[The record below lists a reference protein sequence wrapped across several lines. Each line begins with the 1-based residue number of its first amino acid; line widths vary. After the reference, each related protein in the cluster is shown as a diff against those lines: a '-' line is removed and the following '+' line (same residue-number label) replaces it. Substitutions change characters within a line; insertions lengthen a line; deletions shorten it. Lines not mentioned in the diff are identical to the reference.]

1 MRKAIVTI
9 CFVSLALLG
18 PKAFGQAVY
27 GNIVGT
33 VLDQSGAAVPNA
45 KVMITDTQ
53 RSVSFNTTTNNDGN
67 FTQRFL
73 IAGTY
78 KVRVEAVG
86 FKAALQ
92 TVSVSVDQESRV
104 DVKLEVGEVS
114 QVVEI
119 SAEAPLLK
127 TERSDV
133 AVMFTEKAVTNLPIA
148 NRRFTAVEIFTPG
161 VTAFPGQTAAS
172 EDPQGSF
179 RKVVNGQ
186 SFAGTSHLLDGT
198 DNHDSMLG
206 LIVINPTLES
216 VTEAKVT
223 TANYDAEFGANAGV
237 VSAQTRSGANDFHA
251 VGFEFLRNDHFNARN
266 PFTQFQKIRGTDRFI
281 PVTQLNQFGGA
292 ASGKIIANKLFW
304 FADYQGTRRNIGGS
318 VLMRV
323 PTAAERAGD
332 FSATGVNIF
341 DPAGNTAPANRAQFV
356 DVNGKKNVIPLDRLS
371 QQARALLNK
380 FIPLPNFTPASPDL
394 PNYVGAGS
402 VKFDEDLTNTRW
414 DYYVSERM
422 HAFGRYS
429 FADYLLISPGVFGSA
444 GGGVGFD
451 PNSPFSGESKTRN
464 QSIASGFDY
473 TLNANWTTDFRFGF
487 YRYRVSVDPGQ
498 AQTTPAKDA
507 GIPGLNNDDFTGGMP
522 GFFINGVAGFNFG
535 YALGVSA
542 CNCPLRQ
549 NERQIQFVNNWT
561 NLRGNHTFKFGADI
575 RRAYNLRVP
584 SDRHRAGE
592 LNFDA
597 ARTAGP
603 SGGGTGLASF
613 LLGDASRFERYV
625 SNTLDAEE
633 RQNRWFFFGQDTWRA
648 TKNLTINFGG
658 RWEIY
663 RPQTVTGAGKG
674 GFVDIDTGEVLIA
687 GNQGVGLDLNQK
699 GTFTTFAPRIGV
711 AYRVTEKTVVR
722 LGFGRGFDIGVFGSV
737 FGHNVT
743 QNLPVLAIQSN
754 QPAQSYL
761 SVFTLAQGPQPL
773 NPDTILNNQPKGP
786 NGRPIL
792 PNGVTAFILP
802 ETLRLPTSDQWNV
815 TVQRQLRG
823 DIAVEAAYVG
833 TKGTH
838 VFAGNGG
845 DYDFNQATVQG
856 FVAPDGTRGTS
867 FQSRKPFFQKF
878 GWSQNFRYYGSDAS
892 NNYHGLQLKADKRF
906 SKGFSVMSHYT
917 WSRSFNYTNT
927 YYNIDAT
934 QAYGPNDNTR
944 SHVFFLSGI
953 YELPFG
959 KGKKYLG
966 GANKAVDFII
976 GGWQMNTIYQW
987 QSGLPF
993 TPTYRDCIAERD
1005 TGWCRPDLVGDWRLD
1020 NPTRDAWFRVASSP
1034 LQTGPSP
1041 NPSNPSIIFRP
1052 AGPADGPWRRPATGT
1067 FGNVGRNRLL
1077 GPSFSQWDMSFFKSF
1092 AITERF
1098 KAQFRAESY
1107 NFANH
1112 MNLANPNTCVDCP
1125 GSAGRITGLYRLAT
1139 PRQWQFGLRL
1149 EF

>member
-1 MRKAIVTI
+1 MIRQASA
-9 CFVSLALLG
+9 FSSLALFLLLA
-18 PKAFGQAVY
+18 PAAVRAQAVY

-33 VLDQSGAAVPNA
+33 VTDQQSAAVTDA
-45 KVMITDTQ
+45 KVTITDTQ
-53 RSVSFNTTTNNDGN
+53 RRVTFNTTTNSSGN

-78 KVRVEAVG
+78 QVRIEASG
-86 FKAALQ
+86 FKSTLQ
-92 TVSVSVDQESRV
+92 TVSVSVDQESRL

-114 QVVEI
+114 QVVEV
-119 SAEAPLLK
+119 SAESPLLK

-133 AVMFTEKAVTNLPIA
+133 AVTFSEKAMINLPIP
-148 NRRFTAVEIFTPG
+148 NRRFTSVEIFTPG
-161 VTAFPGQTAAS
+161 ITAFPGQTAAS

-237 VSAQTRSGANDFHA
+237 VSAQTRSGTNDFHA
-251 VGFEFLRNDHFNARN
+251 VGFEFLRNDHLNARN
-266 PFTQFQKIRGTDRFI
+266 PFTQFRNIPGTDRSI
-281 PVTQLNQFGGA
+281 PVTQMNQFGA
-292 ASGKIIANKLFW
+292 AVSGPIVKNKLF
-304 FADYQGTRRNIGGS
+304 FFGDYQGTRRNIGGS

-332 FSATGVNIF
+332 FSATGVPIF
-341 DPAGNTAPANRAQFV
+341 DPAGSTAPANRQQFQV
-356 DVNGKKNVIPLDRLS
+356 DGKLNVIPQNRLS
-371 QQARALLNK
+371 QQARTLLNSY
-380 FIPLPNFTPASPDL
+380 IPLPNFTAASPDL
-394 PNYVGAGS
+394 PNYVGSGS
-402 VKFDEDLTNTRW
+402 VKFDENLTNTRW
-414 DYYVSERM
+414 DYYVNEKM

-429 FADYLLISPGVFGSA
+429 FADYKLISPGVFGSA

-451 PNSPFSGESKTRN
+451 PNSNFSGESRTRN

-473 TLNANWTTDFRFGF
+473 TVSTKWVTDFRFGY
-487 YRYRVSVDPGQ
+487 YRYRVNVDPGQ
-498 AQTTPAKDA
+498 FQSTPATDA
-507 GIPGLNNDDFTGGMP
+507 GIQGLNNDDFTGGMP
-522 GFFINGVAGFNFG
+522 GFFINGVGGFNFG
-535 YALGVSA
+535 YALGVSS

-549 NERQIQFVNNWT
+549 NERQFQFVNNWT
-561 NLRGNHTFKFGADI
+561 NLRGNHTIKFGADI
-575 RRAYNLRVP
+575 RRAMNLRVP

-597 ARTAGP
+597 ARTQGVTGFRINPATGQQEP
-603 SGGGTGLASF
+603 VIGGGTGLASF
-613 LLGDASRFERYV
+613 LLGDVSRFERYV

-633 RQNRWFFFGQDTWRA
+633 RQNRWFFFGQDTWRV
-648 TKNLTINFGG
+648 TQNLTVNFGA
-658 RWEIY
+658 RWELY
-663 RPQTVTGAGKG
+663 RPQTVTGADKG

-687 GNQGVGLDLNQK
+687 GSEGVGLDLNQK
-699 GTFTTFAPRIGV
+699 GTLTTIAPRIGV

-754 QPAQSYL
+754 QPAQNYL

-773 NPDTILNNQPKGP
+773 NPDTLLNNQPKGP
-786 NGRPIL
+786 NGRPLL

-802 ETLRLPTSDQWNV
+802 KTLRLPTSDQWNV
-815 TVQRQLRG
+815 TVQRQLPG
-823 DIAVEAAYVG
+823 EVSVEAAYVG

-845 DYDFNQATVQG
+845 DYDFNQAIVQG
-856 FVAPDGTRGTS
+856 SSTLTLN
-867 FQSRKPFFQKF
+867 QRKPFFQKF

-892 NNYHGLQLKADKRF
+892 NNYHGLQLKLDKRF
-906 SKGFSVMSHYT
+906 SKGFSVLSHYT
-917 WSRSFNYTNT
+917 WSRAFGYTNT

-944 SHVFFLSGI
+944 SHVFLFSGI

-959 KGKKYLG
+959 KGRRYLG
-966 GANKAVDFII
+966 GANKALDFIA
-976 GGWQMNTIYQW
+976 GGWQMNTIFQW

-993 TPTYRDCIAERD
+993 TPTYRDCNADRD
-1005 TGWCRPDLVGDWRLD
+1005 TGWCRPDVVGDWRLD
-1020 NPTRDAWFRVASSP
+1020 NPSRTAWFKTTSVP
-1034 LQTGPSP
+1034 LTANGQV
-1041 NPSNPSIIFRP
+1041 
-1052 AGPADGPWRRPATGT
+1052 DGPWRRPARGT

-1077 GPSFSQWDMSFFKSF
+1077 GPSFSQWDLSIFKSF
-1092 AITERF
+1092 AFSERF
-1098 KAQFRAESY
+1098 KAQFRAESF
-1107 NFANH
+1107 NIANK
-1112 MNLANPNTCVDCP
+1112 MNLANPSGNGACVDCP
-1125 GSAGRITGLYRLAT
+1125 GSAGTITSLYRLGT

>member
-1 MRKAIVTI
+1 MRKAIAAI
-9 CFVSLALLG
+9 CLASIALFG
-18 PKAFGQAVY
+18 PKALGQAVY

-33 VLDQSGAAVPNA
+33 VVDQSGAAVTNA
-45 KVMITDTQ
+45 KVVITDTQ
-53 RSVSFNTTTNNDGN
+53 RSVTFNATTNSDGN

-78 KVRVEAVG
+78 KVRVEAAG

-104 DVKLEVGEVS
+104 DMKLEVGEVS

-119 SAEAPLLK
+119 SAETPLLK

-133 AVMFTEKAVTNLPIA
+133 AVMFSEKAMTNLPLA

-251 VGFEFLRNDHFNARN
+251 VGFEFLRNDHLNARN
-266 PFTQFQKIRGTDRFI
+266 PFTQFRKIQGTDRFI
-281 PVTQLNQFGGA
+281 PVTQFNQFGGA

-304 FADYQGTRRNIGGS
+304 FADYQGTRRSIGGS

-332 FSATGVNIF
+332 FSATGVPIF
-341 DPAGNTAPANRAQFV
+341 DPAGNTAPANRAQFEF
-356 DVNGKKNVIPLDRLS
+356 NGKKNVIPTNRLS
-371 QQARALLNK
+371 PQSLALLNK

-394 PNYVGAGS
+394 PNYVGSGS
-402 VKFDEDLTNTRW
+402 VKFDENLTNTRW

-451 PNSPFSGESKTRN
+451 PNSNFSGESKTRN
-464 QSIASGFDY
+464 QSVAVGFDY
-473 TLNANWTTDFRFGF
+473 TLNPNLTTDFRFGF
-487 YRYRVSVDPGQ
+487 YRYRVNVDPGQ
-498 AQTTPAKDA
+498 AQSTPATDA

-522 GFFINGVAGFNFG
+522 GFFINGVGGVNFG
-535 YALGVSA
+535 YALGVSS

-575 RRAYNLRVP
+575 RRAYNLRIP

-597 ARTAGP
+597 ARTVGP
-603 SGGGTGLASF
+603 TGGGTGLASF
-613 LLGDASRFERYV
+613 LLGDVSRFERYV

-674 GFVDIDTGEVLIA
+674 GFVDIETGEVLIA
-687 GNQGVGLDLNQK
+687 GSQDVGLDLNQK
-699 GTFTTFAPRIGV
+699 GAFTTFAPRLGV
-711 AYRVTEKTVVR
+711 AYRVNEKTVVR
-722 LGFGRGFDIGVFGSV
+722 MGFGRGFDIGVFGSV

-786 NGRPIL
+786 NGRPLL

-815 TVQRQLRG
+815 TVQRQLPG

-845 DYDFNQATVQG
+845 DYDFNQATVEG
-856 FVAPDGTRGTS
+856 FGALSLNQR
-867 FQSRKPFFQKF
+867 RPFFQKF

-892 NNYHGLQLKADKRF
+892 NNYHGLQLKAEKRF
-906 SKGFSVMSHYT
+906 SKGFSLMSHYT

-966 GANKAVDFII
+966 GANKVGDFLV

-993 TPTYRDCIAERD
+993 TPTYRDCIADRD
-1005 TGWCRPDLVGDWRLD
+1005 TGWCRPDLVGDWRAD
-1020 NPTRDAWFRVASSP
+1020 NPSRDAWFKITSAP
-1034 LQTGPSP
+1034 LTANGQT
-1041 NPSNPSIIFRP
+1041 
-1052 AGPADGPWRRPATGT
+1052 DGPWRRPARGV

-1077 GPSFSQWDMSFFKSF
+1077 GPSYSQWDMSFFKSF
-1092 AITERF
+1092 AITERL
-1098 KAQFRAESY
+1098 KAQFRAESF

-1125 GSAGRITGLYRLAT
+1125 GSAGKITGLYRLAS

>member
-1 MRKAIVTI
+1 MRKAMAVI
-9 CFVSLALLG
+9 CLALIALLG
-18 PKAFGQAVY
+18 QRVFGQAVY

-33 VLDQSGAAVPNA
+33 VVDPSGAAVPNA
-45 KVMITDTQ
+45 KVFITDTQ
-53 RSVSFNTTTNNDGN
+53 RSVSFNTTSNNDGN

-78 KVRVEAVG
+78 QVRVEAAG
-86 FKAALQ
+86 FKAAVQ
-92 TVSVSVDQESRV
+92 VISVSVDQEARI
-104 DVKLEVGEVS
+104 DVKLQVGEVS

-133 AVMFTEKAVTNLPIA
+133 AVTFSEKTVSNLPLL
-148 NRRFTAVEIFTPG
+148 NRRFTTFEIFTPG

-216 VTEAKVT
+216 LTEAKIT
-223 TANYDAEFGANAGV
+223 TSAYDAEFGANAGV
-237 VSAQTRSGANDFHA
+237 VSAQTRSGTNDFHL

-266 PFTQFQKIRGTDRFI
+266 PFTQFKKIQGTERFI
-281 PVTQLNQFGGA
+281 PVTQYNQYGVA
-292 ASGKIIANKLFW
+292 ASGKIIPNKLFW
-304 FADYQGTRRNIGGS
+304 FGDFQGTRRNIGGS

-341 DPAGNTAPANRAQFV
+341 DPASGAAPANRTQFEG
-356 DVNGKKNVIPLDRLS
+356 NRIPTSRLS
-371 QQARALLNK
+371 PQAVSLLNK
-380 FIPLPNFTPASPDL
+380 YIPLPNFAASPDL

-414 DYYVSERM
+414 DYYHSQPL
-422 HAFGRYS
+422 HIFGRYS
-429 FADYLLISPGVFGSA
+429 FADYRLISPGVFGSI

-451 PNSPFSGESKTRN
+451 PNSTFSGESKTRN
-464 QSIASGFDY
+464 QSVAAGFDY
-473 TLNANWTTDFRFGF
+473 TVNANLLTDFRFGF
-487 YRYRVSVDPGQ
+487 YRYRVNVDPGQ
-498 AQTTPAKDA
+498 AQSTPAKDI

-549 NERQIQFVNNWT
+549 NERQFQFVNNWT

-575 RRAYNLRVP
+575 RRAANLRIP

-592 LNFDA
+592 LNFDV

-613 LLGDASRFERYV
+613 LLGDVSRFERYV
-625 SNTLDAEE
+625 STITDAEE
-633 RQNRWFFFGQDTWRA
+633 RQNRWFFYGQDSWKI
-648 TKNLTINFGG
+648 TKKLTVNYGV
-658 RWEIY
+658 RWELY

-674 GFVDIDTGEVLIA
+674 GFVDINTGEVLIA
-687 GNQGVGLDLNQK
+687 GSQGVGLDLNQK
-699 GTFTTFAPRIGV
+699 GTFTTVSPRVGI
-711 AYRVTEKTVVR
+711 AYRVTDKTVVR

-743 QNLPVLAIQSN
+743 QNLPVLGIQSN
-754 QPAQSYL
+754 QPAQNFL

-773 NPDTILNNQPKGP
+773 DPKTILNSQPKGP
-786 NGRPIL
+786 NGHPIL

-802 ETLRLPTSDQWNV
+802 KTLRLPTSDQWNI
-815 TVQRQLRG
+815 TVQRQLPG
-823 DIAVEAAYVG
+823 DISVEASYVG

-856 FVAPDGTRGTS
+856 FGTLS
-867 FQSRKPFFQKF
+867 LNQRKPFFQKF

-892 NNYHGLQLKADKRF
+892 NNYHGMQLKAEKRF
-906 SKGFSVMSHYT
+906 SRGFSMLSHYT
-917 WSRSFNYTNT
+917 WSRSFNYINT

-944 SHVFFLSGI
+944 SHVFLASGI

-959 KGKKYLG
+959 KGRKFLN
-966 GANKAVDFII
+966 GAPKALDSII
-976 GGWQMNTIYQW
+976 GGWQINTVWQL

-993 TPTYRDCIAERD
+993 TPTYRDCNNDRD
-1005 TGWCRPDLVGDWRLD
+1005 TGWCRPDLVGDWRQD
-1020 NPTRDAWFRVASSP
+1020 NPTRDAWFKITSAP
-1034 LQTGPSP
+1034 LTANLQT
-1041 NPSNPSIIFRP
+1041 
-1052 AGPADGPWRRPATGT
+1052 DGPWGRPARGS

-1077 GPSFSQWDMSFFKSF
+1077 GPGFSQLDMSFFKKFS
-1092 AITERF
+1092 ITERV
-1098 KAQFRAESY
+1098 KAQFRAESF

-1125 GSAGRITGLYRLAT
+1125 GSAGKITSLFRLAT

-1149 EF
+1149 EY

>member
-1 MRKAIVTI
+1 MLRQVSALSSLVL
-9 CFVSLALLG
+9 FVLFAHASAR
-18 PKAFGQAVY
+18 AQAVY

-33 VLDQSGAAVPNA
+33 VTDQQSAAVANA
-45 KVMITDTQ
+45 KVTITDTQ
-53 RSVSFNTTTNNDGN
+53 RQVSFNTTTNSDGN

-78 KVRVEAVG
+78 QVRIVAGG

-92 TVSVSVDQESRV
+92 NVSVSVDQESRL

-119 SAEAPLLK
+119 TAESPLLK

-133 AVMFTEKAVTNLPIA
+133 AVTFSEKAMTNLPIQ

-161 VTAFPGQTAAS
+161 ITAFPGQTAAS

-237 VSAQTRSGANDFHA
+237 VSAQTRSGTNDFHA
-251 VGFEFLRNDHFNARN
+251 VGFEFLRNDHFQARN
-266 PFTQFQKIRGTDRFI
+266 PFTQFRNIQGTDRSI
-281 PVTQLNQFGGA
+281 PVTQMNQFGA
-292 ASGKIIANKLFW
+292 AVSGPVVRNKLF
-304 FADYQGTRRNIGGS
+304 FFGDYQGTRRNIGGS

-332 FSATGVNIF
+332 FSATGVPIF
-341 DPAGNTAPANRAQFV
+341 DPAGDAAPAGRQQFQTA
-356 DVNGKKNVIPLDRLS
+356 DGRPNVIPSDRLS
-371 QQARALLNK
+371 QQAINLLNQY
-380 FIPLPNFTPASPDL
+380 IPLPNFTPGSPDL
-394 PNYVGAGS
+394 PNYVGSGT

-414 DYYVSERM
+414 DYYVNEKM

-429 FADYLLISPGVFGSA
+429 FADYRLISPGVFGSA

-451 PNSPFSGESKTRN
+451 PNSTFSGESRTRN

-473 TLNANWTTDFRFGF
+473 TVSANWVTDFRFGY
-487 YRYRVSVDPGQ
+487 YRYRVNVDPGQ
-498 AQTTPAKDA
+498 LQSTPATDA

-549 NERQIQFVNNWT
+549 NERQFQFVNNWT
-561 NLRGNHTFKFGADI
+561 NLRGNHTIKFGADI
-575 RRAYNLRVP
+575 RRAMNLRVP

-597 ARTAGP
+597 ARTQGVTGFRINP
-603 SGGGTGLASF
+603 VTGLREPIIGGGTGLASF
-613 LLGDASRFERYV
+613 LLGEVSRFERYV

-633 RQNRWFFFGQDTWRA
+633 RQNRWFFFGQDTWRV
-648 TKNLTINFGG
+648 TQNLTVNFGG
-658 RWEIY
+658 RWELY

-674 GFVDIDTGEVLIA
+674 GFVDIETGEVLIA
-687 GNQGVGLDLNQK
+687 GSEGVGLDLNQK
-699 GTFTTFAPRIGV
+699 GTLTTIAPRIGI
-711 AYRVTEKTVVR
+711 AYRVTDKTVVR

-754 QPAQSYL
+754 QPAQNYL

-773 NPDTILNNQPKGP
+773 NPDTLLNNQPRGP
-786 NGRPIL
+786 NGRPML

-815 TVQRQLRG
+815 TVQRQLPG
-823 DIAVEAAYVG
+823 ELSVEAAYVG

-845 DYDFNQATVQG
+845 DYDFNQAIVQG
-856 FVAPDGTRGTS
+856 FPAVS
-867 FQSRKPFFQKF
+867 LNQRKPFFQKF

-906 SKGFSVMSHYT
+906 SKGFSMLSHYT

-944 SHVFFLSGI
+944 SHVFLFSGI

-959 KGKKYLG
+959 KGRKYLSG
-966 GANKAVDFII
+966 GNKALDFIV
-976 GGWQMNTIYQW
+976 GGWQMNTIFQW

-993 TPTYRDCIAERD
+993 TPTYRDCNADRD
-1005 TGWCRPDLVGDWRLD
+1005 TGWCRPDVVGDWRLD
-1020 NPTRDAWFRVASSP
+1020 NPTRNAWFKTTSVP
-1034 LQTGPSP
+1034 LTVNGQ
-1041 NPSNPSIIFRP
+1041 
-1052 AGPADGPWRRPATGT
+1052 ADGPWRRPAQGT

-1098 KAQFRAESY
+1098 KAQFRAESF
-1107 NFANH
+1107 NFANK
-1112 MNLANPNTCVDCP
+1112 MSLANPTMNGACVDCP
-1125 GSAGRITGLYRLAT
+1125 GTAGTITSLYRLAT

>member
-1 MRKAIVTI
+1 MRKASTLIS
-9 CFVSLALLG
+9 FVLLVLVA

-33 VLDQSGAAVPNA
+33 VVDPQGSAVPNA
-45 KVMITDTQ
+45 KVTITDTQ
-53 RSVSFNTTTNNDGN
+53 RSVSVNTSTNEDGF

-73 IAGTY
+73 IVGRY
-78 KVRVEAVG
+78 QVRVEAPG
-86 FKAALQ
+86 FKTAVQ
-92 TVSVSVDQESRV
+92 EVSVSVDQEVSLNIGLQTGAV
-104 DVKLEVGEVS
+104 TEEVT
-114 QVVEI
+114 I

-133 AVMFTEKAVTNLPIA
+133 AVTFSEKAMTNLPIL

-237 VSAQTRSGANDFHA
+237 VSAQTRSGTNEFHA
-251 VGFEFLRNDHFNARN
+251 VGFEFLRNDHFQARN
-266 PFTQFQKIRGTDRFI
+266 PFTQFQKIPGTNRFI
-281 PVTQLNQFGGA
+281 PVTQWNQFGGA
-292 ASGKIIANKLFW
+292 VSGPVLRNKLF
-304 FADYQGTRRNIGGS
+304 FFGDYQGTRRNIGGS

-341 DPAGNTAPANRAQFV
+341 DPLSGAAPANRTQFTG
-356 DVNGKKNVIPLDRLS
+356 NKIPTGRLS
-371 QQARALLNK
+371 PQALNLLNN
-380 FIPLPNFTPASPDL
+380 FIPLPNFTSASPDL
-394 PNYVGAGS
+394 PNYVGSGS
-402 VKFDEDLTNTRW
+402 VKFNEDLTNTRW
-414 DYYVSERM
+414 DYYVSEKI
-422 HAFGRYS
+422 HVFGRYS
-429 FADYLLISPGVFGSA
+429 FADYRMISPGVFGSA

-451 PNSPFSGESKTRN
+451 PNSTFSGESKTRN

-473 TLNANWTTDFRFGF
+473 TVTANWVTDFRFGY
-487 YRYRVSVDPGQ
+487 YRYRVNVDPGSI
-498 AQTTPAKDA
+498 ATTPAKDA

-549 NERQIQFVNNWT
+549 NERQFQFVNNWT
-561 NLRGNHTFKFGADI
+561 NLRGNHTIKFGADI
-575 RRAYNLRVP
+575 RRAMNLRVP

-603 SGGGTGLASF
+603 SGGGAGLASF
-613 LLGDASRFERYV
+613 LLGDVSRFERYV

-633 RQNRWFFFGQDTWRA
+633 RQNRWFFFGQDTWRVN
-648 TKNLTINFGG
+648 KNLTFNFGV
-658 RWEIY
+658 RWELY

-674 GFVDIDTGEVLIA
+674 GFVDVDTGEVLIA
-687 GNQGVGLDLNQK
+687 GSEGVGLDLNQK
-699 GTFTTFAPRIGV
+699 GTLNTVAPRLGI
-711 AYRVTEKTVVR
+711 AYRVTDKTVVR

-754 QPAQSYL
+754 QPAQNYL

-773 NPDTILNNQPKGP
+773 NPDTILNNQPRGP

-815 TVQRQLRG
+815 SVQRQLPG
-823 DIAVEAAYVG
+823 DISVEAAYVG

-845 DYDFNQATVQG
+845 DYDFNQATLQG
-856 FVAPDGTRGTS
+856 FGTLTLN
-867 FQSRKPFFQKF
+867 QRKPFFQKF

-906 SKGFSVMSHYT
+906 SKGFSLMSHYT
-917 WSRSFNYTNT
+917 WSRSFNYIGT

-953 YELPFG
+953 FELPFG
-959 KGKKYLG
+959 KGKRFLN
-966 GANKAVDFII
+966 GAGKTMDFII

-993 TPTYRDCIAERD
+993 TPTYRDCNNDRD

-1020 NPTRDAWFRVASSP
+1020 NPTRDAWFKVTSVP
-1034 LQTGPSP
+1034 LTANLQV
-1041 NPSNPSIIFRP
+1041 
-1052 AGPADGPWRRPATGT
+1052 DGPWRRPARGT
-1067 FGNVGRNRLL
+1067 FGSLGRNRLL
-1077 GPSFSQWDMSFFKSF
+1077 GPSFSQWDMSFFKTF

-1098 KAQFRAESY
+1098 KAQFRAESF
-1107 NFANH
+1107 NFANQ
-1112 MNLANPNTCVDCP
+1112 MSLANPAGNGACVDCP
-1125 GSAGRITGLYRLAT
+1125 GAAGKITSLFRLAT
-1139 PRQWQFGLRL
+1139 PRQWQFALRL
-1149 EF
+1149 EY

>member
-1 MRKAIVTI
+1 MKKAVVTI

-45 KVMITDTQ
+45 KVVITDTQ

-92 TVSVSVDQESRV
+92 TISVSVDQESRV
-104 DVKLEVGEVS
+104 DLKLEVGEVS

-251 VGFEFLRNDHFNARN
+251 VGFEFLRNDHLNARN
-266 PFTQFQKIRGTDRFI
+266 PFTQFQKIR
-281 PVTQLNQFGGA
+281 A
-292 ASGKIIANKLFW
+292 A
-304 FADYQGTRRNIGGS
+304 
-318 VLMRV
+318 
-323 PTAAERAGD
+323 D

-341 DPAGNTAPANRAQFV
+341 DPAGNTAPANRTQFV
-356 DVNGKKNVIPLDRLS
+356 DVNGKKNVIPANRLS
-371 QQARALLNK
+371 QQAVSLLNR

-451 PNSPFSGESKTRN
+451 PNSTFSGESKTRN
-464 QSIASGFDY
+464 QSLASGFDY

-522 GFFINGVAGFNFG
+522 GFFINGVGGFNFG

-613 LLGDASRFERYV
+613 LLGDVSRFERYV

-658 RWEIY
+658 RWELY

-687 GNQGVGLDLNQK
+687 GSQGVGLDLNQK
-699 GTFTTFAPRIGV
+699 GTLTTIAPRVGV

-722 LGFGRGFDIGVFGSV
+722 MGFGRGFDIGVFGSV

-754 QPAQSYL
+754 QPAQNYL

-786 NGRPIL
+786 NGRPLL

-856 FVAPDGTRGTS
+856 FGTLS
-867 FQSRKPFFQKF
+867 LNQRKPFFQKF
-878 GWSQNFRYYGSDAS
+878 GWSQNFRYYGSDA
-892 NNYHGLQLKADKRF
+892 
-906 SKGFSVMSHYT
+906 
-917 WSRSFNYTNT
+917 
-927 YYNIDAT
+927 
-934 QAYGPNDNTR
+934 
-944 SHVFFLSGI
+944 
-953 YELPFG
+953 
-959 KGKKYLG
+959 
-966 GANKAVDFII
+966 
-976 GGWQMNTIYQW
+976 
-987 QSGLPF
+987 
-993 TPTYRDCIAERD
+993 
-1005 TGWCRPDLVGDWRLD
+1005 
-1020 NPTRDAWFRVASSP
+1020 
-1034 LQTGPSP
+1034 
-1041 NPSNPSIIFRP
+1041 
-1052 AGPADGPWRRPATGT
+1052 GT
-1067 FGNVGRNRLL
+1067 
-1077 GPSFSQWDMSFFKSF
+1077 
-1092 AITERF
+1092 
-1098 KAQFRAESY
+1098 
-1107 NFANH
+1107 
-1112 MNLANPNTCVDCP
+1112 
-1125 GSAGRITGLYRLAT
+1125 
-1139 PRQWQFGLRL
+1139 
-1149 EF
+1149 

>member
-1 MRKAIVTI
+1 MRKAIAAI
-9 CFVSLALLG
+9 CFASIALFG
-18 PKAFGQAVY
+18 PKAVGQAVY

-33 VLDQSGAAVPNA
+33 VVDQSGAAVPNA
-45 KVMITDTQ
+45 KVVITDTQ
-53 RSVSFNTTTNNDGN
+53 RSVTFNTTTNGDGN

-78 KVRVEAVG
+78 KARVEAIG
-86 FKAALQ
+86 FKATLQ

-119 SAEAPLLK
+119 SAETPLLK

-133 AVMFTEKAVTNLPIA
+133 AVMFSEKAVTNLPIA

-237 VSAQTRSGANDFHA
+237 VSAQTRSGANNFHA
-251 VGFEFLRNDHFNARN
+251 VGFEFLRNDHLNARN

-281 PVTQLNQFGGA
+281 PVTQFNQYGGA

-332 FSATGVNIF
+332 FSATNVNIF
-341 DPAGNTAPANRAQFV
+341 DPAGNTAPANRAQFEF
-356 DVNGKKNVIPLDRLS
+356 NGKKNVIPTSRLS
-371 QQARALLNK
+371 PQALALLNR

-394 PNYVGAGS
+394 PNYVGSGS

-414 DYYVSERM
+414 DYYVSERL

-429 FADYLLISPGVFGSA
+429 FANYLLISPGVFGSA
-444 GGGVGFD
+444 GGGSGFD
-451 PNSPFSGESKTRN
+451 PNSNFSGESKTRN

-473 TLNANWTTDFRFGF
+473 TLNPNLTTDFRFGF

-507 GIPGLNNDDFTGGMP
+507 GILGLNNDDFTGGMP
-522 GFFINGVAGFNFG
+522 GFFINGVGGLNFG
-535 YALGVSA
+535 YALGVSS

-575 RRAYNLRVP
+575 RRAYNLRIP

-613 LLGDASRFERYV
+613 LLGDVSRFERYV

-687 GNQGVGLDLNQK
+687 GSQGVGLDLNQR
-699 GTFTTFAPRIGV
+699 GAFTTFAPRVGV

-722 LGFGRGFDIGVFGSV
+722 MGFGRGFDIGVFGSV

-754 QPAQSYL
+754 QPAQNYL
-761 SVFTLAQGPQPL
+761 SVFALGQGPQPL
-773 NPDTILNNQPKGP
+773 NPDTILNSQPKGP
-786 NGRPIL
+786 NGRPLL

-856 FVAPDGTRGTS
+856 FGS
-867 FQSRKPFFQKF
+867 LSLNQRKPFFQKF

-906 SKGFSVMSHYT
+906 SKGLSLMSHYT

-944 SHVFFLSGI
+944 SHVFFFSGI

-966 GANKAVDFII
+966 GANKA
-976 GGWQMNTIYQW
+976 
-987 QSGLPF
+987 
-993 TPTYRDCIAERD
+993 
-1005 TGWCRPDLVGDWRLD
+1005 
-1020 NPTRDAWFRVASSP
+1020 
-1034 LQTGPSP
+1034 
-1041 NPSNPSIIFRP
+1041 
-1052 AGPADGPWRRPATGT
+1052 
-1067 FGNVGRNRLL
+1067 
-1077 GPSFSQWDMSFFKSF
+1077 
-1092 AITERF
+1092 
-1098 KAQFRAESY
+1098 
-1107 NFANH
+1107 
-1112 MNLANPNTCVDCP
+1112 
-1125 GSAGRITGLYRLAT
+1125 
-1139 PRQWQFGLRL
+1139 
-1149 EF
+1149 

>member
-1 MRKAIVTI
+1 MRKAVAVI
-9 CFVSLALLG
+9 CFAVLALIG
-18 PKAFGQAVY
+18 PRAFGQAVY

-33 VLDQSGAAVPNA
+33 VVDQSGAAVANA
-45 KVMITDTQ
+45 KVTITDTQ
-53 RSVSFNTTTNNDGN
+53 RAVNFNTTSNDNGN

-78 KVRVEAVG
+78 QVRVEAVG
-86 FKAALQ
+86 FKAAVQ
-92 TVSVSVDQESRV
+92 TISVSVDQEARI

-133 AVMFTEKAVTNLPIA
+133 AVTFSEKTVSNLPLL
-148 NRRFTAVEIFTPG
+148 NRRFTTFEIFTPG

-216 VTEAKVT
+216 LTEAKIT
-223 TANYDAEFGANAGV
+223 TSAYDAEFGANAGV
-237 VSAQTRSGANDFHA
+237 VSAQTRSGTNDFHL
-251 VGFEFLRNDHFNARN
+251 VGFEFLRNDHLNARN

-281 PVTQLNQFGGA
+281 PVTQSNQFGAA
-292 ASGKIIANKLFW
+292 ASGKIIPNKLFW
-304 FADYQGTRRNIGGS
+304 FGDYQGTRRNVGGS
-318 VLMRV
+318 VLVRV
-323 PTAAERAGD
+323 PTAAERTGD
-332 FSATGVNIF
+332 FSATNVNIF
-341 DPAGNTAPANRAQFV
+341 DPASGAAPANRTQFAG
-356 DVNGKKNVIPLDRLS
+356 NKIPTARLS
-371 QQARALLNK
+371 PQAVGLLNK
-380 FIPLPNFTPASPDL
+380 YIPLPNFTATAPDL

-414 DYYVSERM
+414 DYYYSQPL
-422 HAFGRYS
+422 HIFGRYS
-429 FADYLLISPGVFGSA
+429 FADYRMISPGVFGSI
-444 GGGVGFD
+444 GGGLGFD
-451 PNSPFSGESKTRN
+451 PNSTFSGESKTRN
-464 QSIASGFDY
+464 QSVAAGFDY
-473 TLNANWTTDFRFGF
+473 TVNANWLTDFRFGF
-487 YRYRVSVDPGQ
+487 YRYRVNVDPGQ
-498 AQTTPAKDA
+498 AQTTPAKDI

-522 GFFINGVAGFNFG
+522 AFFINGVAGFNFG

-575 RRAYNLRVP
+575 RRAYNLRIP

-603 SGGGTGLASF
+603 SGGGAGLASF
-613 LLGDASRFERYV
+613 LLGDVSRFERYV
-625 SNTLDAEE
+625 STITDAEE
-633 RQNRWFFFGQDTWRA
+633 RQNRWFFYGQDTWKV
-648 TKNLTINFGG
+648 TKKLTMNYGL

-663 RPQTVTGAGKG
+663 RPQTVTGSGKG
-674 GFVDIDTGEVLIA
+674 GFVDINTGEVLIA
-687 GNQGVGLDLNQK
+687 GSQGVGLDLNQE
-699 GTFTTFAPRIGV
+699 GTFTTVSPRIGI

-722 LGFGRGFDIGVFGSV
+722 MGFGRGFDIGVFGSV

-743 QNLPVLAIQSN
+743 QNLPVLGIQSV
-754 QPAQSYL
+754 QPAQNYL

-773 NPDTILNNQPKGP
+773 DPATILNKQPKGP

-802 ETLRLPTSDQWNV
+802 KTLRLPTSDQWNI
-815 TVQRQLRG
+815 TVQRQLPG
-823 DIAVEAAYVG
+823 DISVEASYVG

-845 DYDFNQATVQG
+845 DYDFNQATLEG
-856 FVAPDGTRGTS
+856 FGTLTLN
-867 FQSRKPFFQKF
+867 QRKPFFQKF

-892 NNYHGLQLKADKRF
+892 NNYHGMQLKAEKRF
-906 SKGFSVMSHYT
+906 SKGFSLLSHYT

-944 SHVFFLSGI
+944 SHVFLASGI

-959 KGKKYLG
+959 KGKMFLNS
-966 GANKAVDFII
+966 APKAVDYIVS
-976 GGWQMNTIYQW
+976 GWQMNTVWQL

-993 TPTYRDCIAERD
+993 TPTYRDCNADRD
-1005 TGWCRPDLVGDWRLD
+1005 TGWCRPDLVGDWR
-1020 NPTRDAWFRVASSP
+1020 A
-1034 LQTGPSP
+1034 
-1041 NPSNPSIIFRP
+1041 SNPNRNGWFVTTSAP
-1052 AGPADGPWRRPATGT
+1052 LTANGQTDGPWRRPAKGT
-1067 FGNVGRNRLL
+1067 FGSVGRNRLV
-1077 GPSFSQWDMSFFKSF
+1077 GPGFSQWDMSFFKNF
-1092 AITERF
+1092 AITERV
-1098 KAQFRAESY
+1098 KAQFRAESF

-1112 MNLANPNTCVDCP
+1112 MNFANPSACVDCP
-1125 GSAGRITGLYRLAT
+1125 GSAGKITSLFRLAT

-1149 EF
+1149 EY

>member
-1 MRKAIVTI
+1 MRKAIAVI
-9 CFVSLALLG
+9 CFASLALFG
-18 PKAFGQAVY
+18 PKAIGQAVY

-45 KVMITDTQ
+45 KVVITDTQ
-53 RSVSFNTTTNNDGN
+53 RSVTFNTATNSDGN

-78 KVRVEAVG
+78 KVRVEALG

-104 DVKLEVGEVS
+104 DLKLDVGDVS

-119 SAEAPLLK
+119 SAETPLLK

-133 AVMFTEKAVTNLPIA
+133 AVMFSEKAVTNLPIA

-251 VGFEFLRNDHFNARN
+251 VGFEFLRNDHLNARN
-266 PFTQFQKIRGTDRFI
+266 PFTQFRKIQGTDRFI

-292 ASGKIIANKLFW
+292 VSGKIIANKLFW

-323 PTAAERAGD
+323 PTVAERAGD
-332 FSATGVNIF
+332 FSATNVDIF
-341 DPAGNTAPANRAQFV
+341 DPAGTTAPANRTQFEF
-356 DVNGKKNVIPLDRLS
+356 NGKKNVIPTNRLS
-371 QQARALLNK
+371 PQALALLNQ

-394 PNYVGAGS
+394 PNYVGSGS

-429 FADYLLISPGVFGSA
+429 FANYLLISPGVFGSA

-451 PNSPFSGESKTRN
+451 PNSTFSGESKTRN
-464 QSIASGFDY
+464 QSIAAGFDY
-473 TLNANWTTDFRFGF
+473 TLNPNLTTDFRFGF

-522 GFFINGVAGFNFG
+522 GFFINGVGGFNFG

-597 ARTAGP
+597 ARTQGVTGFRTNP
-603 SGGGTGLASF
+603 VTGVREPIIGGGTGLASF
-613 LLGDASRFERYV
+613 LLGDVSRFERYV

-658 RWEIY
+658 RWELY

-674 GFVDIDTGEVLIA
+674 GFVDINTGEVLIA
-687 GNQGVGLDLNQK
+687 GSQDVGLDLNQK

-754 QPAQSYL
+754 QPAQNYL
-761 SVFTLAQGPQPL
+761 SVFTLGQGPQPL

-786 NGRPIL
+786 NGRPLL

-856 FVAPDGTRGTS
+856 FGTLS
-867 FQSRKPFFQKF
+867 LNQRKPFFQKF

-927 YYNIDAT
+927 YYNIDAKE
-934 QAYGPNDNTR
+934 AYGPNDNTR

-959 KGKKYLG
+959 KGKKYLS
-966 GANKAVDFII
+966 GANKAADFIV

-993 TPTYRDCIAERD
+993 TPTYRDCNADRD
-1005 TGWCRPDLVGDWRLD
+1005 TGWCRPDLVGDWRAD
-1020 NPTRDAWFRVASSP
+1020 NPSRDAWFKITSAP
-1034 LQTGPSP
+1034 LTANGQ
-1041 NPSNPSIIFRP
+1041 I
-1052 AGPADGPWRRPATGT
+1052 DGPWRRPARGV

-1077 GPSFSQWDMSFFKSF
+1077 GPSYSQWDMSFFKSF
-1092 AITERF
+1092 AITERI

-1125 GSAGRITGLYRLAT
+1125 GSAGKITGLYRLAT

>member
-1 MRKAIVTI
+1 MRKAMVVI
-9 CFVSLALLG
+9 CLALLALLG

-33 VLDQSGAAVPNA
+33 VVDPSGAAVPNA
-45 KVMITDTQ
+45 RITITDTQ
-53 RSVSFNTTTNNDGN
+53 RSVSFNTTSNNDGN

-78 KVRVEAVG
+78 QVRVEAAG
-86 FKAALQ
+86 FKA
-92 TVSVSVDQESRV
+92 TVQVISVSVDQEARI
-104 DVKLEVGEVS
+104 DVKLQVGEVS

-133 AVMFTEKAVTNLPIA
+133 AVTFSEKTVSNLPLL
-148 NRRFTAVEIFTPG
+148 NRRFTTFEIFTPG

-216 VTEAKVT
+216 LTEAKIT
-223 TANYDAEFGANAGV
+223 TSAYDAEFGANAGV
-237 VSAQTRSGANDFHA
+237 VSAQTRSGTNDFHL

-281 PVTQLNQFGGA
+281 PVTQFNQYGVA
-292 ASGKIIANKLFW
+292 SSGKIIPNKLFW
-304 FADYQGTRRNIGGS
+304 FGDYQGTRRNIGGS

-341 DPAGNTAPANRAQFV
+341 DPAGGAAPANRTQFAG
-356 DVNGKKNVIPLDRLS
+356 NRIPTARLS
-371 QQARALLNK
+371 PQAVGLLNK
-380 FIPLPNFTPASPDL
+380 YIPLPNFAAASPDL

-402 VKFDEDLTNTRW
+402 VKFDEDLTNSRW
-414 DYYVSERM
+414 DYYYSQPLHV
-422 HAFGRYS
+422 FGRYS
-429 FADYLLISPGVFGSA
+429 FADYRLISPGVFGSI

-451 PNSPFSGESKTRN
+451 PNSTFSGESKTRN
-464 QSIASGFDY
+464 QSVAAGFDY
-473 TLNANWTTDFRFGF
+473 TVNANWLTDFRFGY
-487 YRYRVSVDPGQ
+487 YRYRVNVDPGQ
-498 AQTTPAKDA
+498 AQTTPAKDI

-549 NERQIQFVNNWT
+549 NERQFQFVNNWT

-575 RRAYNLRVP
+575 RRAANLRIP

-613 LLGDASRFERYV
+613 LLGDVSRFERYV
-625 SNTLDAEE
+625 STITDAEE
-633 RQNRWFFFGQDTWRA
+633 RQNRWFFYGQDTWKM
-648 TKNLTINFGG
+648 TKKLTLNYGV
-658 RWEIY
+658 RWELY
-663 RPQTVTGAGKG
+663 RPQTVTGPGKG
-674 GFVDIDTGEVLIA
+674 GFVDINTGEVLIA
-687 GNQGVGLDLNQK
+687 GSQGVGLDLNQN
-699 GTFTTFAPRIGV
+699 GTFTTVSPRLGI
-711 AYRVTEKTVVR
+711 AYRVTDKTVVR
-722 LGFGRGFDIGVFGSV
+722 LGFGRGFDIGVFGSI

-743 QNLPVLAIQSN
+743 QNLPVLGIQSN
-754 QPAQSYL
+754 QPAQNFL
-761 SVFTLAQGPQPL
+761 AVFTLAQGPQPL
-773 NPDTILNNQPKGP
+773 DPKTILDSQPKGP

-802 ETLRLPTSDQWNV
+802 KTLRLPTSDQWNI
-815 TVQRQLRG
+815 TVQRQLPG
-823 DIAVEAAYVG
+823 DFSVEASYVG

-845 DYDFNQATVQG
+845 DYDFNQATLQG
-856 FVAPDGTRGTS
+856 FGTLTLN
-867 FQSRKPFFQKF
+867 QRKPFFQKF

-892 NNYHGLQLKADKRF
+892 NNYHGMQLKAEKRF
-906 SKGFSVMSHYT
+906 SKGFSMLSHYT
-917 WSRSFNYTNT
+917 WSRSFNYINT

-944 SHVFFLSGI
+944 SHVFLASGI

-959 KGKKYLG
+959 KGKKFLNS
-966 GANKAVDFII
+966 APKALDYIV
-976 GGWQMNTIYQW
+976 GGWQINTVWQL

-993 TPTYRDCIAERD
+993 TPSYRDCNNDRD
-1005 TGWCRPDLVGDWRLD
+1005 TGWCRPDLVGDWRQD
-1020 NPTRDAWFRVASSP
+1020 NPTRDAWFKITSVPLTAN
-1034 LQTGPSP
+1034 LQT
-1041 NPSNPSIIFRP
+1041 
-1052 AGPADGPWRRPATGT
+1052 DGPWRRPARGS

-1077 GPSFSQWDMSFFKSF
+1077 GPGFSQWDMSFFKNF
-1092 AITERF
+1092 AITERV
-1098 KAQFRAESY
+1098 KAQFRAESF

-1112 MNLANPNTCVDCP
+1112 MNLANPNACVDCP
-1125 GSAGRITGLYRLAT
+1125 GSAGRITGLFRLAT
-1139 PRQWQFGLRL
+1139 PRQWQFGLRI
-1149 EF
+1149 EY

>member
-1 MRKAIVTI
+1 MLRQASALSSLVLFILLAP
-9 CFVSLALLG
+9 SLAR
-18 PKAFGQAVY
+18 GQAVY

-33 VLDQSGAAVPNA
+33 VTDQQGAAVANA
-45 KVMITDTQ
+45 KVTITDTQ
-53 RSVSFNTTTNNDGN
+53 RQVSFTTTTNSDGN

-78 KVRVEAVG
+78 QVRIEAGG

-92 TVSVSVDQESRV
+92 TVSVSVDQEARL

-119 SAEAPLLK
+119 SAESPLLK

-133 AVMFTEKAVTNLPIA
+133 AVTFSEKAMTNLPIP

-161 VTAFPGQTAAS
+161 ITAFPGQTAAS

-237 VSAQTRSGANDFHA
+237 VSAQTRSGTNDFHA
-251 VGFEFLRNDHFNARN
+251 VGFEFLRNDHFQARN
-266 PFTQFQKIRGTDRFI
+266 PFTQFRNIQGTDRSI
-281 PVTQLNQFGGA
+281 PVTQMNQFGGA
-292 ASGKIIANKLFW
+292 VSGPVVRNKLF
-304 FADYQGTRRNIGGS
+304 FFGDYQGTRRNIGGS

-332 FSATGVNIF
+332 FSATGVPIF
-341 DPAGNTAPANRAQFV
+341 DPAGSTAPINRQQFQV
-356 DVNGKKNVIPLDRLS
+356 DGKLNVIPQDRLS
-371 QQARALLNK
+371 QQALTLLNSY
-380 FIPLPNFTPASPDL
+380 IPLPNFTPASPDL
-394 PNYVGAGS
+394 PNYVGSGT

-414 DYYVSERM
+414 DYYVSEKM

-429 FADYLLISPGVFGSA
+429 FADYRLISPGVFGSA

-451 PNSPFSGESKTRN
+451 PNSTFSGESRTRN

-473 TLNANWTTDFRFGF
+473 TVSSNWVTDFRFGY
-487 YRYRVSVDPGQ
+487 YRYRVNVDPGQ
-498 AQTTPAKDA
+498 LQSTPATEA

-549 NERQIQFVNNWT
+549 NERQFQFVNNWT
-561 NLRGNHTFKFGADI
+561 NMRGNHTIKFGADI
-575 RRAYNLRVP
+575 RRAMNLRVP

-597 ARTAGP
+597 ARTQGLTGFQIDP
-603 SGGGTGLASF
+603 DTGEEEPIIGGGTGLASF
-613 LLGDASRFERYV
+613 LLGDVSRFERYV

-633 RQNRWFFFGQDTWRA
+633 RQNRWFFFGQDTWRV
-648 TKNLTINFGG
+648 TQNLTVNFGG
-658 RWEIY
+658 RWELY

-674 GFVDIDTGEVLIA
+674 GFIDIDTGEVLIA
-687 GNQGVGLDLNQK
+687 GSEGVGLDLNQK
-699 GTFTTFAPRIGV
+699 GTLTTIAPRIGI

-754 QPAQSYL
+754 QPAQNYL

-773 NPDTILNNQPKGP
+773 NPDTLLNNQPKGP
-786 NGRPIL
+786 NGRPLL

-815 TVQRQLRG
+815 TVQRQLPG
-823 DIAVEAAYVG
+823 ELSVEAAYVG

-856 FVAPDGTRGTS
+856 FGTLS
-867 FQSRKPFFQKF
+867 LNQRKPFFQKY

-906 SKGFSVMSHYT
+906 SKGFSLLSHYT

-944 SHVFFLSGI
+944 SHVFLFSGI

-959 KGKKYLG
+959 KGRRFLSG
-966 GANKAVDFII
+966 GNKALDFIA
-976 GGWQMNTIYQW
+976 GGWQMNTIFQW

-993 TPTYRDCIAERD
+993 TPTYRDCNADRD
-1005 TGWCRPDLVGDWRLD
+1005 TGWCRPDVVGDWRLD
-1020 NPTRDAWFRVASSP
+1020 DPTRNAWFKTTSVP
-1034 LQTGPSP
+1034 LT
-1041 NPSNPSIIFRP
+1041 SN
-1052 AGPADGPWRRPATGT
+1052 GQVDGPWRRPAKGT

-1077 GPSFSQWDMSFFKSF
+1077 GPSFSQWDLSFFKSF

-1098 KAQFRAESY
+1098 KAQFRAESF
-1107 NFANH
+1107 NFANK
-1112 MNLANPNTCVDCP
+1112 MSLANPTGNGACVDCP
-1125 GSAGRITGLYRLAT
+1125 GAAGVITSLYRLAT
-1139 PRQWQFGLRL
+1139 PRQWQFGLRF

>member
-1 MRKAIVTI
+1 MLRQASALSSLVL
-9 CFVSLALLG
+9 FVLFAPALVR
-18 PKAFGQAVY
+18 GQAVY

-33 VLDQSGAAVPNA
+33 VTDQQSAAVANA
-45 KVMITDTQ
+45 KVTITDTQ
-53 RSVSFNTTTNNDGN
+53 RQVNFTTTTNSDGN

-78 KVRVEAVG
+78 QVRVEAGG

-92 TVSVSVDQESRV
+92 TVSVSVDQEARL

-119 SAEAPLLK
+119 SAESPLLK

-133 AVMFTEKAVTNLPIA
+133 AVTFSEKAMTNLPIP

-161 VTAFPGQTAAS
+161 ITAFPGQTAAS

-237 VSAQTRSGANDFHA
+237 VSAQTRSGTNDFHA
-251 VGFEFLRNDHFNARN
+251 VGFEFLRNDHFQARN
-266 PFTQFQKIRGTDRFI
+266 PFTQFRNIPGTDRSI
-281 PVTQLNQFGGA
+281 PVTQMNQFGGA
-292 ASGKIIANKLFW
+292 VSGPVVRNKLF
-304 FADYQGTRRNIGGS
+304 FFGDYQGTRRNIGGS
-318 VLMRV
+318 VLIRV

-332 FSATGVNIF
+332 FSATGVDIF
-341 DPAGNTAPANRAQFV
+341 DPAGNTAPASRAQFES
-356 DVNGKKNVIPLDRLS
+356 GGRMNVIPADRLS
-371 QQARALLNK
+371 QQALDLLDRY
-380 FIPLPNFTPASPDL
+380 IPLPNLTPGAPDL
-394 PNYVGAGS
+394 PNYVGSGT

-414 DYYVSERM
+414 DYYVSEKM

-429 FADYLLISPGVFGSA
+429 FADYRLISPGVFGSA

-451 PNSPFSGESKTRN
+451 PNSTFSGESRTRN

-473 TLNANWTTDFRFGF
+473 TLSSSWVTDFRFGY
-487 YRYRVSVDPGQ
+487 YRYRVNVDPGQ
-498 AQTTPAKDA
+498 LQSTPATDA

-522 GFFINGVAGFNFG
+522 GFFINGVAGVNFG

-549 NERQIQFVNNWT
+549 NERQFQFVNNWT
-561 NLRGNHTFKFGADI
+561 NMRGNHTIKFGADI
-575 RRAYNLRVP
+575 RRAMNLRVP

-597 ARTAGP
+597 ARTQGVTEIQIDP
-603 SGGGTGLASF
+603 VTGEERRIIGGGTGLASF
-613 LLGDASRFERYV
+613 LLGDVSRFERYV

-633 RQNRWFFFGQDTWRA
+633 RQNRWFFFGQDTWRV
-648 TKNLTINFGG
+648 TQNLTVNFGG
-658 RWEIY
+658 RWELY

-674 GFVDIDTGEVLIA
+674 GFIDIDTGEVLIA
-687 GNQGVGLDLNQK
+687 GSEGVGLDLNQK
-699 GTFTTFAPRIGV
+699 GTLTTIAPRIGI

-754 QPAQSYL
+754 QPAQNYL

-773 NPDTILNNQPKGP
+773 NPDTLLNNQPKGP
-786 NGRPIL
+786 NGRPML

-815 TVQRQLRG
+815 TVQRQLPG
-823 DIAVEAAYVG
+823 DLSVEAAYVG

-845 DYDFNQATVQG
+845 DYDFNQATIQG
-856 FVAPDGTRGTS
+856 HGTLTLN
-867 FQSRKPFFQKF
+867 QRKPFFQKY

-906 SKGFSVMSHYT
+906 SKGFSLLSHYT

-944 SHVFFLSGI
+944 SHVFLFSGI

-959 KGKKYLG
+959 KGRRFLAG
-966 GANKAVDFII
+966 GNKALDFIV
-976 GGWQMNTIYQW
+976 GGWQMNTIFQW

-993 TPTYRDCIAERD
+993 TPTYLNCNADRD
-1005 TGWCRPDLVGDWRLD
+1005 TGWCRPDVVGDWRLD
-1020 NPTRDAWFRVASSP
+1020 NPTRNAWFKTTSVP
-1034 LQTGPSP
+1034 LAVNGQV
-1041 NPSNPSIIFRP
+1041 
-1052 AGPADGPWRRPATGT
+1052 DGPWRRPAAGT
-1067 FGNVGRNRLL
+1067 FGNVGRNSLL

-1107 NFANH
+1107 NFANKT
-1112 MNLANPNTCVDCP
+1112 NLANPTGNGACVDCP
-1125 GSAGRITGLYRLAT
+1125 GAAGTITGLYRLAT